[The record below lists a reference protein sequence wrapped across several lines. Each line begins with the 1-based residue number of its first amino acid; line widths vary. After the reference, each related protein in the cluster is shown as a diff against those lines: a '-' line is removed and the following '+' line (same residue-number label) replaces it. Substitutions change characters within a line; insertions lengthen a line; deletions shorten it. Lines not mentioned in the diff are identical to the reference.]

1 MIKLNTMLRINWR
14 TWDLTQDSNKYNQW
28 YEQCEQCLGSREC
41 SWNRRTF
48 IFVHFAFPVSTAS
61 YSFTQFWDTGY
72 SYHQHVGWIETTNSM
87 DLSQHVALQNPND
100 KALSLFILFS
110 HDLFRSF
117 LDIPPIV
124 RQIKSYTV
132 TGSYGFHQ
140 RRHAKRFPHHYYST
154 WLRNPAPVDRW
165 FIPLFIG
172 FQPSLW
178 WCRIS
183 QPSKVGSILR
193 GLTNQAWSEVQEEH
207 LDLKSFLVHDW
218 RLQQS
223 LTGIDHHFLIHSGTS
238 QQSLTGIDRHGFRSE
253 PRNY

>member
-1 MIKLNTMLRINWR
+1 MDRDHKLNGFVPTCGTSKSQWQGFIIIHPIF
-14 TWDLTQDSNKYNQW
+14 TWPFS
-28 YEQCEQCLGSREC
+28 
-41 SWNRRTF
+41 
-48 IFVHFAFPVSTAS
+48 IFS
-61 YSFTQFWDTGY
+61 GY
-72 SYHQHVGWIETTNSM
+72 SPPLW
-87 DLSQHVALQNPND
+87 D
-100 KALSLFILFS
+100 KSNHTPSRDPMAF
-110 HDLFRSF
+110 
-117 LDIPPIV
+117 
-124 RQIKSYTV
+124 TE
-132 TGSYGFHQ
+132 

-183 QPSKVGSILR
+183 QPSTVGSILR